1 MEVKF
6 KDKDEAVG
14 MLLSTGGKR
23 SMANLVQFLYFA
35 VFKIIVVLYRK
46 DLISDTDMYDFIKN
60 AQVK

>member
-1 MEVKF
+1 
-6 KDKDEAVG
+6 
-14 MLLSTGGKR
+14 
-23 SMANLVQFLYFA
+23 VQFLYFA